1 MLVATVKKT
10 STEYVYEDGYTGD
23 KEENKNIVE
32 TTNFNGEEGV
42 AYKNLISKYGMT
54 YPLLVNLMVYLEDT
68 EFCENLANSVC
79 KNEVILGLQEEEI
92 VTITKE
98 KYQCTETDKLYYDLN
113 GKLKGTYTTTGE
125 TIEVLNESKIKWN
138 RILQIRNE
146 NGWEQGTN
154 KEQIGTDE
162 DGSFKWEYNGYK
174 WTLSYLKQYESIW
187 YIAKLTKKQLGAQAE
202 KTIDV
207 NREPITFTGKAY
219 TAEEE
224 RGPYAIDKS
233 TTITYNQC
241 TFGLLKI
248 SNWALEYERVYSVY
262 TETVEG
268 PTYQQVITNGDIENN
283 SPDDETEDYH
293 DYPKIE
299 LSKEEIG
306 KNEYIEK
313 CREEV
318 NNKEEFSSSIWV
330 FPDTKSTLYTKTNRI
345 LQPIEYIYEKHTKTK
360 VEAEPIKIIKE
371 TPEDENGFL
380 YITGRC
386 KSVIVTKNGKTKFER
401 RYYQDKETGE
411 YVYLTDAVL
420 GIDKG
425 ERIDKKVKSE
435 VIERANDQS
444 YNKSGKMVVPGLE
457 ISATTVMRNVRKNEW
472 DMEIEER
479 KEEDKIKAKYIY
491 IQVDEDHIKERN
503 KKGCTISKI
512 VTIYTRKRT
521 LTKPDRIDEVQ
532 QVRKELV
539 DKFTFSGLY
548 KDNQKL
554 WEDVAY
560 YIDCTYKKD
569 EIENIFIMGDGASY
583 IKAGV
588 EWIDKAVF
596 VLDLFHLEK
605 YINHLN
611 YDEYLKS
618 KLQEAIDQYD
628 PISTENIMNEAIK
641 KIKQE
646 IKEDEQLGRNTKRLN
661 NRLKKIENTKT
672 YLMNQWSGIEAH
684 DKYKDK
690 LTGCCQEG
698 QVHHTLSERMS
709 TDAKVWCEEGIDEM
723 SQLRAFTQNGG
734 NIYQKIIDI
743 STQEK
748 RNKKIEALEK
758 RIKNKA
764 QKKLFG
770 TTGVSIPTLA
780 GARDE
785 LYYELKN
792 IWYGKAV

>member
-1 MLVATVKKT
+1 MYSIIQKI
-10 STEYVYEDGYTGD
+10 YEKNNKILKEGLKDVLNGADVSSLTGAIKD
-23 KEENKNIVE
+23 F
-32 TTNFNGEEGV
+32 T
-42 AYKNLISKYGMT
+42 
-54 YPLLVNLMVYLEDT
+54 D
-68 EFCENLANSVC
+68 
-79 KNEVILGLQEEEI
+79 ILGKELFSEI
-92 VTITKE
+92 VT
-98 KYQCTETDKLYYDLN
+98 Q
-113 GKLKGTYTTTGE
+113 
-125 TIEVLNESKIKWN
+125 IENLVFEDSKRKN
-138 RILQIRNE
+138 
-146 NGWEQGTN
+146 
-154 KEQIGTDE
+154 
-162 DGSFKWEYNGYK
+162 
-174 WTLSYLKQYESIW
+174 QYESVRF
-187 YIAKLTKKQLGAQAE
+187 AE
-202 KTIDV
+202 K
-207 NREPITFTGKAY
+207 
-219 TAEEE
+219 
-224 RGPYAIDKS
+224 S
-233 TTITYNQC
+233 
-241 TFGLLKI
+241 L
-248 SNWALEYERVYSVY
+248 
-262 TETVEG
+262 
-268 PTYQQVITNGDIENN
+268 
-283 SPDDETEDYH
+283 
-293 DYPKIE
+293 
-299 LSKEEIG
+299 
-306 KNEYIEK
+306 
-313 CREEV
+313 
-318 NNKEEFSSSIWV
+318 
-330 FPDTKSTLYTKTNRI
+330 
-345 LQPIEYIYEKHTKTK
+345 
-360 VEAEPIKIIKE
+360 
-371 TPEDENGFL
+371 
-380 YITGRC
+380 
-386 KSVIVTKNGKTKFER
+386 VTKNGKTKFER
-401 RYYQDKETGE
+401 RYYKDNETGE
-411 YVYLTDAVL
+411 NVCLTDRVL
-420 GIDKG
+420 GLEKG

-435 VIERANDQS
+435 IIERANDQS

-472 DMEIEER
+472 KMNIEER
-479 KEEDKIKAKYIY
+479 SEEKKIKSKYIY
-491 IQVDEDHIKERN
+491 IQVDEDHVKQRN

-512 VTIYTRKRT
+512 ITIYTRKRT
-521 LTKPDRIDEVQ
+521 LTKPDRIPEVK

-548 KDNQKL
+548 KDTQEM

-641 KIKQE
+641 KIKKE
-646 IKEDEQLGRNTKRLN
+646 IKEDEELGRNTKRLN

-734 NIYQKIIDI
+734 NVYQKIIDI

-758 RIKNKA
+758 RIKKKA
-764 QKKLFG
+764 QKKIFG